1 MAIRNLS
8 DIAAIETVP
17 LAERGLPQSSY
28 AALASSAKRTP
39 DAKALSF
46 FLSADRLDATHV
58 WTYAELLGEV
68 TRAANAFATCGV
80 ATDRP
85 VAFVLPNLPET
96 HFTIWG
102 GETAGAA
109 LAIKSDARA
118 EADREFAAVRQSLGP
133 GHARPGFEPEGMV
146 RLGGGA
152 RFAPRA
158 ENHRVC
164 RHGRLPRQL

>member
-68 TRAANAFATCGV
+68 TRAANDLRSRYRSSRRVCSA
-80 ATDRP
+80 
-85 VAFVLPNLPET
+85 
-96 HFTIWG
+96 
-102 GETAGAA
+102 
-109 LAIKSDARA
+109 
-118 EADREFAAVRQSLGP
+118 EFAGDPLYDLGRR
-133 GHARPGFEPEGMV
+133 GRRRCARY
-146 RLGGGA
+146 
-152 RFAPRA
+152 
-158 ENHRVC
+158 
-164 RHGRLPRQL
+164 